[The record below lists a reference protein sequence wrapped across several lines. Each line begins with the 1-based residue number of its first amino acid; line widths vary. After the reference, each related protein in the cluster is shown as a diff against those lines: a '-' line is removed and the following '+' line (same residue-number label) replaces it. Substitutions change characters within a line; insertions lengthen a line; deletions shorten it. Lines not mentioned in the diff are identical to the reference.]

1 MLRMIWTGA
10 AAVLL
15 LLPFTLAGSAPIAQD
30 RDAASLLTEIQ
41 SKRDEADPV
50 LFKELAALRSKDA
63 ADALLSA
70 YDSMASIYMRREV
83 LRALATLDGVDD
95 AQQTALQKL
104 MDVATGTK
112 ERELRESA
120 IDLLGECPNL
130 GKTFLASIVEST
142 AQDDIRERAMELHI
156 QLSNDADKEWYRK
169 LFVIESNDKK
179 DKKKKKKKKKGDDD
193 EEDKE
198 LIQYRL
204 ASVRAMAF
212 EALAPSLNDVEVHEA
227 AKDDWAQIRRL
238 ALLEMERRGDK
249 QLDNYIEEVF
259 TSNIDAAENRILAAQ
274 IIARMEGA
282 KAAADFFDIGEK
294 AATPTSVRFAL
305 ADLLAELNDEAVNKK
320 IAKKVGKGRGME
332 KIFYLRAARNIDDPK
347 VSKAMQKLLA
357 DKDTEIQAIA
367 AEMLGKRK
375 DEAAIPALEKALKK
389 PKNEEVARAF
399 VSALSELYGADAE
412 WDARLVEYAQG
423 EDVYLRNAAL
433 RRFGESGK
441 HTDLLQAALGHPQWS
456 TRLTALE
463 ALASMRTVESVG
475 WMIAQMQ
482 SEEGR
487 ILHEFA
493 DVLFELTGQPF
504 RTSKG
509 SWRGWWEGE
518 GKTSELISASELRK
532 RRKEEEDRRLK
543 QVTSVEFFGIRII
556 SERVA
561 FVIDVSG
568 SMTEM
573 LRARYVDEKGETRM
587 AVAQRELQRCI
598 DGLATKALFNVI
610 AFNSGVDRWLEDGIA
625 GSTPENRGEAKEWV
639 ARLGAGGG
647 TNIYDS
653 MREAFNDPEV
663 DTIYLLSDGEP
674 SAGAHTDPGIIR
686 EHVRNWNEDRG
697 VVIHCIA
704 VGGSLSILE
713 WLAEDSGGTYIK
725 FN

>member
-15 LLPFTLAGSAPIAQD
+15 LLPFTLAGAASVAQD

-50 LFKELAALRSKDA
+50 LFKELAALRSKAA

-104 MDVATGTK
+104 MDVATDTK
-112 ERELRESA
+112 ERELRESS
-120 IDLLGECPNL
+120 IDLLGDCPTL

-156 QLSNDADKEWYRK
+156 KLSNEADKEWYRK
-169 LFVIESNDKK
+169 LYVIESKDKK
-179 DKKKKKKKKKGDDD
+179 DKDKKKKKKKGDDD
-193 EEDKE
+193 EEKE

-204 ASVRAMAF
+204 ASVRGMAF

-227 AKDDWAQIRRL
+227 AKDDWALIRRL
-238 ALLEMERRGDK
+238 ALLEMERRSDK
-249 QLDNYIEEVF
+249 QLDNYVEEVF
-259 TSNIDAAENRILAAQ
+259 SSNIDAAENRILAAQ

-332 KIFYLRAARNIDDPK
+332 KIFYMRAARNIDDPK
-347 VSKAMQKLLA
+347 VSKALQKLLG

-367 AEMLGKRK
+367 ADLIGQRK
-375 DEAAIPALEKALKK
+375 DESAIPALEKALKK
-389 PKNEEVARAF
+389 PKNEEVTRAF
-399 VSALSELYGADAE
+399 VAALSKLYGADAE
-412 WDARLVEYAQG
+412 WDARLVEYAKG
-423 EDVYLRNAAL
+423 DDVYLRNAAL
-433 RRFGESGK
+433 QHFGESGK
-441 HTDLLQAALGHPQWS
+441 HTELLHEALGHAQWS
-456 TRLTALE
+456 TRLTALN
-463 ALASMRTVESVG
+463 ALASMRTTESVG

-487 ILHEFA
+487 MLHEFA

-518 GKTSELISASELRK
+518 GKTAELISPSELRK

-573 LRARYVDEKGETRM
+573 LRARYVGEKGETRM
-587 AVAQRELQRCI
+587 TVAQRELQRCI

-625 GSTPENRGEAKEWV
+625 GSTPENRNEAKEWV

-653 MREAFNDPEV
+653 LREAFNDPEV

-674 SAGAHTDPGIIR
+674 SAGTHTDPGIIR
-686 EHVRNWNEDRG
+686 EHVRKWNENRN

>member
-1 MLRMIWTGA
+1 MLRMIWMGA
-10 AAVLL
+10 ATVLL
-15 LLPFTLAGSAPIAQD
+15 LLPLSTSGSASVAQD
-30 RDAASLLTEIQ
+30 RDAASLLTEIK

-50 LFKELAALRSKDA
+50 LLKELAELRSKA
-63 ADALLSA
+63 GADALLEA
-70 YDSMASIYMRREV
+70 YDSMGSIYMRREV
-83 LRALATLDGVDD
+83 LRALATLDGVND
-95 AQQTALQKL
+95 AQQSALQKL
-104 MDVATGTK
+104 MDVATGAK

-120 IDLLGECPNL
+120 IDLLGDCPNL

-142 AQDDIRERAMELHI
+142 AQDDVRERAMELHI
-156 QLSNDADKEWYRK
+156 ARAEEADQIWYRK
-169 LFVIESNDKK
+169 LFVIESDNKK
-179 DKKKKKKKKKGDDD
+179 DKDKKKKKKKGDDD
-193 EEDKE
+193 EEKE

-204 ASVRAMAF
+204 ASVRGMAF
-212 EALAPSLNDVEVHEA
+212 EALAPSLNDVEIHEA
-227 AKDDWAQIRRL
+227 AADDSAGIRRL

-249 QLDNYIEEVF
+249 QLDNYVEDVF
-259 TSNIDAAENRILAAQ
+259 SSNIEVSENRILAAQ
-274 IIARMEGA
+274 IIARMKGA
-282 KAAADFFDIGEK
+282 KAAADFFDVGEK

-305 ADLLAELNDEAVNKK
+305 ADLLTELNDEAVNKK
-320 IAKKVGKGRGME
+320 VAKQVGKGRGME
-332 KIFYLRAARNIDDPK
+332 KIFYMRAARSIDDPK
-347 VSKAMQKLLA
+347 VSKALQKLLA

-367 AEMLGKRK
+367 AEIIAQRK
-375 DEAAIPALEKALKK
+375 DESAIPALEKALKK
-389 PKNEEVARAF
+389 PKDEEAARAF
-399 VSALSELYGADAE
+399 VFALSKLYGADAD
-412 WDARLVEYAQG
+412 WDARLVEFAQG

-433 RRFGESGK
+433 KHFGASGK
-441 HTDLLQAALGHPQWS
+441 HTDLLHSALGHPQWS
-456 TRLTALE
+456 TRLVALE

-475 WMIAQMQ
+475 WMIQQMQ

-487 ILHEFA
+487 MLHEFA

-518 GKTSELISASELRK
+518 GKDAPLIDAGELRK

-587 AVAQRELQRCI
+587 TVAQRELQRCI

-625 GSTPENRGEAKEWV
+625 GSTPENRGQAKEWV

-653 MREAFNDPEV
+653 LREAFNDPEV

-674 SAGAHTDPGIIR
+674 SAGTHTDPGIIR
-686 EHVRNWNEDRG
+686 DHVRRWNENRG

-704 VGGSLSILE
+704 VGGSLSVLE
-713 WLAEDSGGTYIK
+713 WLAEDSGGKYIK
-725 FN
+725 YN